1 MKPNATIATGL
12 IFTLLAG
19 PASAQSQAPP
29 PPQTTPTPTPVPTA
43 TPTPT
48 PQAQPLALAPN
59 KTISPEILDRIR
71 EALKSEPMVRIEDG
85 QLRFFVEVV
94 GHWPSFAEYTK
105 GYDLMNGP
113 TGLGNPMSHAEFVA
127 MSTPRDLY
135 SSAGI
140 KPAEIVTMAAVNVVG
155 QWALRKAITKWA
167 TSRKDKEMREIQEM
181 IDAELA
187 ALKKAKEKEK

>member
-29 PPQTTPTPTPVPTA
+29 PPPTTQLPVPTPTATP

-48 PQAQPLALAPN
+48 PQAQPLALAPS

-71 EALKSEPMVRIEDG
+71 EALGRESSFRIEDG

-105 GYDLMNGP
+105 GYDLVNGP
-113 TGLGNPMSHAEFVA
+113 TGYANPMSH
-127 MSTPRDLY
+127 
-135 SSAGI
+135 
-140 KPAEIVTMAAVNVVG
+140 AEIVTMAAVNVVG

>member
-19 PASAQSQAPP
+19 PAGAQSQATP
-29 PPQTTPTPTPVPTA
+29 PPQTPAIPKASAQTPSVTFD
-43 TPTPT
+43 
-48 PQAQPLALAPN
+48 
-59 KTISPEILDRIR
+59 LDRIR
-71 EALKSEPMVRIEDG
+71 EALARESAFRIEDG

-94 GHWPSFAEYTK
+94 GHWPTFAEYTQ
-105 GYDLMNGP
+105 GYDLLHGP
-113 TGLGNPMSHAEFVA
+113 TGYGNPMSHAEFVA

-167 TSRKDKEMREIQEM
+167 TSRKDKELRDIQAM

>member
-19 PASAQSQAPP
+19 PAGAQSQATP
-29 PPQTTPTPTPVPTA
+29 PPQTPAIPKASAQTPVTFD
-43 TPTPT
+43 
-48 PQAQPLALAPN
+48 
-59 KTISPEILDRIR
+59 LDRIR
-71 EALKSEPMVRIEDG
+71 EALARESAFRIEDG

-94 GHWPSFAEYTK
+94 GHWPTFAEYTQ
-105 GYDLMNGP
+105 GYDLLHGP
-113 TGLGNPMSHAEFVA
+113 TGYGNPMSHAEFVA

-167 TSRKDKEMREIQEM
+167 TSRKDKELRDIQAM

>member
-1 MKPNATIATGL
+1 
-12 IFTLLAG
+12 LA
-19 PASAQSQAPP
+19 
-29 PPQTTPTPTPVPTA
+29 
-43 TPTPT
+43 
-48 PQAQPLALAPN
+48 
-59 KTISPEILDRIR
+59 
-71 EALKSEPMVRIEDG
+71 
-85 QLRFFVEVV
+85 
-94 GHWPSFAEYTK
+94 SFAEYTK
-105 GYDLMNGP
+105 GYDLVNGP
-113 TGLGNPMSHAEFVA
+113 TGYGNPMSHAEFVA